1 MTMRPLPQPDPATA
15 PYWQA
20 ARQHR
25 LSLPRCLAC
34 ERVHFYPRALCPHC
48 GGGDFTWI
56 SASGGGSINSFTVVR
71 RAPSPA
77 FESQVPYI
85 VAIVALDEGPHLM
98 TNIVECDPD
107 RVRIG
112 DRVSVR
118 FLDVDNETTLPVF
131 APEKVA
137 AQARE

>member
-1 MTMRPLPQPDPATA
+1 MSIRPVPQPDPATA

-25 LSLPRCLAC
+25 LTLPRCRVC
-34 ERVHFYPRALCPHC
+34 EEVHFYPRALCPHC
-48 GGGDFTWI
+48 GNDDFTWI
-56 SASGGGSINSFTVVR
+56 SASGGGTIASFTVVR

-77 FESQVPYI
+77 FESQVPYV

-98 TNIVECDPD
+98 TNIVGCNPD
-107 RVRIG
+107 EVRIS
-112 DRVSVR
+112 DRVSVA

-131 APEKVA
+131 TREKAAPALKE
-137 AQARE
+137 